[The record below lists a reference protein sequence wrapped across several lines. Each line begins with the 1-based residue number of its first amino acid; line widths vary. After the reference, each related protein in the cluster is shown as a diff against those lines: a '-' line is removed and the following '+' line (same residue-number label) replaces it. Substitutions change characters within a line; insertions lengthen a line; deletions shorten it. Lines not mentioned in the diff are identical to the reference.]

1 MLRAEMRFVNA
12 GSKCASLDLGEAEAA
27 RELMGERSR
36 ILICKTIWITLSKS
50 QRFSCDLATEGYKMM
65 RLSSRGFNPGYRA
78 ATAKLVL
85 ATAMLLAISAAT
97 PSARAEDVTKSF
109 TVNGRAVVRVETND
123 GSVRVTSGDN
133 KEVQFHVEY
142 QGYELNRNLR
152 VDARQDGDKVE
163 LVARATGHFGFSWGG
178 HGKNLHIEVRM
189 PKSGDLQVST
199 GDGAVEASSVEGNVT
214 ISTGDG
220 AVKASE
226 LNGTI
231 DLHTGDGSISVDR
244 LRGNIR
250 LRTGDGSI
258 EARGVDGKLSA
269 ESGDGHIKLE
279 GRFDGLNIKTGD
291 GSVEARVDNGSRMN
305 SGWNIHTGDGSV
317 DMTLPGDLQA
327 NIDASTGDGHI
338 SLGMPVTVEGSFS
351 NSQIHGKM
359 NGGGQPLVIHTS
371 DGSIRLSKT

>member
-1 MLRAEMRFVNA
+1 
-12 GSKCASLDLGEAEAA
+12 
-27 RELMGERSR
+27 
-36 ILICKTIWITLSKS
+36 
-50 QRFSCDLATEGYKMM
+50 MM
-65 RLSSRGFNPGYRA
+65 RLSGRVNHLGYRV
-78 ATAKLVL
+78 ATAKLAV
-85 ATAMLLAISAAT
+85 AGAMLLAVAAAT

-109 TVNGRAVVRVETND
+109 TVNGRAIVRVDTND

-133 KEVQFHVEY
+133 KEVQFRVEY
-142 QGYELNRNLR
+142 SGYELNRNLR
-152 VDARQDGDKVE
+152 VDTRQDGDKVE
-163 LVARATGHFGFSWGG
+163 LVARVNGHWGFWGG
-178 HGKNLHIEVRM
+178 HSRNLRIEVRM

-199 GDGAVEASSVEGNVT
+199 GDGAVEAASVDGNIN

-220 AVKASE
+220 SVKANDLS
-226 LNGTI
+226 GTI
-231 DLHTGDGSISVDR
+231 DLHTGDGSISVDK
-244 LRGNIR
+244 LRGEIKM
-250 LRTGDGSI
+250 RTGDGSI
-258 EARGVDGKLSA
+258 EAHGLDGKVTA
-269 ESGDGHIKLE
+269 DSGDGHIKLE

-305 SGWNIHTGDGSV
+305 TAWNIHTGDGSV